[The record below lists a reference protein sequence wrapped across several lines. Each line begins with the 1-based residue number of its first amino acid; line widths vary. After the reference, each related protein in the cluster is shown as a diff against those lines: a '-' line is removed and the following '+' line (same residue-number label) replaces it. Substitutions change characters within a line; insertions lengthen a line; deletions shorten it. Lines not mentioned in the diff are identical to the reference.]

1 MERIGRYRIDSE
13 LGKGAM
19 GIVFRAQDPA
29 IGRTVAIKTIRLTE
43 FVDPV
48 ERGRLRERL
57 LNEARSA
64 GILSHPGIVTV
75 YDAGEENETAY
86 IAMECVNG
94 PSLEQ
99 LLSGDTPVD
108 PDTLLRVI
116 RETAAALDY
125 AHKKGIVHRDIKPGN
140 IMLQDDGTVKITD
153 FGIAKIASQQLTQ
166 AGTVLGTPNYMS
178 PEQVRGKKVDGRSD
192 QFSLAVIAYEM
203 LTGDRPFTAD
213 QLPTLLF
220 KIVHD
225 EPPPVQRFNP
235 TLTWQIEV
243 VLRKALEKEPD
254 QRYRNCAEFAAALD
268 AACRSSKDWKPL
280 PRGGDDDLPTVTT
293 KIVEQPE
300 AEPEP
305 AAAPEALA
313 PPPAAAAPQVPA
325 IAQPDVVPEVQ
336 AEPQPVTEP
345 TPGPQPVQPAPPRAE
360 PPPAAGAPPPRVEP
374 ERKAPPPRKRE
385 PEPAGV
391 IVAEEVVPEKS
402 RTMLFVAGGIAAV
415 LVIAGIAG
423 WSMGWF
429 GGQQTVQTAQTS
441 APPPQP
447 PPSSPVETSSRP
459 SPAASR
465 AKQNPPDVPPA
476 PAATPATQE
485 MEQAPGRI
493 RQPAEPPVT
502 PGAGSETAVNVQT
515 VPPGATVTFD
525 NNPAFTCQ
533 SPCSLPLT
541 NGRHTLSATT
551 GGYRTALRI
560 FELPRDAELSVNL
573 IRMAG
578 QILIVTEPPGAAI
591 LVNGKQRS
599 EKTPA
604 TIELP
609 VGKQTVVVS
618 MPGYKNDDQEID
630 VKDGAYMRLSFT
642 LSK

>member
-1 MERIGRYRIDSE
+1 
-13 LGKGAM
+13 M

-254 QRYRNCAEFAAALD
+254 QRYRNCVEFAAALE
-268 AACRSSKDWKPL
+268 AACKSSKDWKPL

-293 KIVEQPE
+293 KVVEQPD

-305 AAAPEALA
+305 ASAPE
-313 PPPAAAAPQVPA
+313 AAAAPPPV
-325 IAQPDVVPEVQ
+325 
-336 AEPQPVTEP
+336 AE
-345 TPGPQPVQPAPPRAE
+345 TPS
-360 PPPAAGAPPPRVEP
+360 PRVEP
-374 ERKAPPPRKRE
+374 ERKAPPPLKPE

-391 IVAEEVVPEKS
+391 VVPEEVIPEKS
-402 RTMLFVAGGIAAV
+402 RATLFVAVGIAAV

-441 APPPQP
+441 APPPAP
-447 PPSSPVETSSRP
+447 PPAPPAETSPRP
-459 SPAASR
+459 SPTASE
-465 AKQNPPDVPPA
+465 AITPNITST
-476 PAATPATQE
+476 PAAAAAQQAIE
-485 MEQAPGRI
+485 HAPGKI
-493 RQPAEPPVT
+493 RQAAEPPAT
-502 PGAGSETAVNVQT
+502 PGAETDLAVNVQT
-515 VPPGATVTFD
+515 TPAGASITFD
-525 NNPAFTCQ
+525 NDPALSCQ
-533 SPCSLPLT
+533 SPCSLPLAK
-541 NGRHTLSATT
+541 GRHTLSATT
-551 GGYRTALRI
+551 SGYRAALRI

-578 QILIVTEPPGAAI
+578 QIHVVTDPPGAAI
-591 LVNGKQRS
+591 LVNGQQRS

-630 VKDGAYMRLSFT
+630 VRDGAYMRLSFT